1 MIRRPPRSTLF
12 PYTTLF
18 RSIPMEALEVLGRHR
33 LVHAAPPH
41 VPLRRTVPD
50 DELVARTAT
59 GVRARHRAEG
69 AAVRDHAL
77 AAPRGVLVK
86 RRRHEVPMDGALW
99 GETKGVEPDGAPGTL
114 LSRPGGVC
122 RPAVGR
128 RPCSRAATPAI
139 TAMSTLAL

>member
-1 MIRRPPRSTLF
+1 RARSPPF

-18 RSIPMEALEVLGRHR
+18 RSREHVPDEQLLPIQVTYHIPMEALEVLGRHR

-59 GVRARHRAEG
+59 GVWARHRAEG

-86 RRRHEVPMDGALW
+86 RRRHEVPM
-99 GETKGVEPDGAPGTL
+99 
-114 LSRPGGVC
+114 
-122 RPAVGR
+122 
-128 RPCSRAATPAI
+128 
-139 TAMSTLAL
+139 